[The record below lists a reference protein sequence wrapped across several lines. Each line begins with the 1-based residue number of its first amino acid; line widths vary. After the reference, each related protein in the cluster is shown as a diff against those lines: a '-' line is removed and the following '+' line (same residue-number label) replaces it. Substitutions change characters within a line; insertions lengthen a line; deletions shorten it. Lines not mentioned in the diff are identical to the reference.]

1 MTHLSPKVAGG
12 GVEANTTSVK
22 QKESVVVSGGVTVS
36 LLLSFLLFPGV
47 VVAQT
52 ERAFQGT
59 DVHGQSTRVPY
70 PRHEEYQNISLI
82 GSSASGK
89 SPKQSA
95 DASLKFGQLLSV
107 ASLDE
112 VTRRLGEPKSIE
124 RRDLS
129 GNMFIGILHYDG
141 LRLEYLKTGTKEI
154 RLRKLDI
161 SSPGWSVTINGKE
174 LHPGM
179 EISQLSTTVRESI
192 KHFERSPSDNPDVD
206 AAAVLHV
213 ANKTKG
219 KSSDR
224 LEENTRFSFR
234 IDTTAGT
241 IEAIGFN
248 RLI

>member
-1 MTHLSPKVAGG
+1 MRVDKIVIIALVLLGGILIPKKG
-12 GVEANTTSVK
+12 E
-22 QKESVVVSGGVTVS
+22 
-36 LLLSFLLFPGV
+36 
-47 VVAQT
+47 AQT
-52 ERAFQGT
+52 QRTFQRK
-59 DVHGQSTRVPY
+59 DMHGQSTRVPY
-70 PRHEEYQNISLI
+70 LRHEEYQNISLT

-89 SPKQSA
+89 SSKQSA

-141 LRLEYLKTGTKEI
+141 LRLEYLKTVTREI

-161 SSPGWSVTINGKE
+161 SSPGWSITINGKE

-192 KHFERSPSDNPDVD
+192 EHFERSPSDNPDVD
-206 AAAVLHV
+206 ATAVLHV
-213 ANKTKG
+213 ANATKG

-241 IEAIGFN
+241 IKAIGFN

>member
-1 MTHLSPKVAGG
+1 M
-12 GVEANTTSVK
+12 
-22 QKESVVVSGGVTVS
+22 SGGVTVS

-70 PRHEEYQNISLI
+70 LRHEEYQNISLI

-224 LEENTRFSFR
+224 LVQRQP
-234 IDTTAGT
+234 
-241 IEAIGFN
+241 
-248 RLI
+248 